1 MLTRRHIRIKVI
13 QSVYSFSL
21 DKGRKIDDQILFF
34 NKSILETYNLYILM
48 LSLFKELKIHSKEQL
63 LAYKKNSITKD
74 ENYLGINCLAKNKF
88 LDFFDDHAALES
100 QIKNKNFIN
109 WDLEFKFIKRLVLK
123 IIKSENFKK
132 YSLIKSPNLKDCQSS
147 LINLFKDII
156 APSTYL
162 HNYIEDQNLSWVTDL
177 PLVNTFI
184 LKTFKNLNIKEPNS
198 LKIPKPKQ
206 QEEDLEFGIKLLKVV
221 ISKSSEL
228 HNEIKGKTPNWDPER
243 IAFIDQVILRTAI
256 AELLYFEDIPA
267 KVTLNEYL
275 EIAKD
280 YSTPNSNN
288 FVNGVLDKLLKDF
301 KNENRLMKTGRGLL

>member
-1 MLTRRHIRIKVI
+1 MLTRRHIRIKII

-34 NKSILETYNLYILM
+34 NKSILHTYNLYLLM

-88 LDFFDDHAALES
+88 LDFFVNHAELES
-100 QIKNKNFIN
+100 QIKNKNFIK

-132 YSLIKSPNLKDCQSS
+132 YSQIKSPNL
-147 LINLFKDII
+147 
-156 APSTYL
+156 
-162 HNYIEDQNLSWVTDL
+162 EDQNLYWIADL
-177 PLVNTFI
+177 PLVNTFL
-184 LKTFKNLNIKEPNS
+184 LKMFKNLDIKDSNS
-198 LKIPKPKQ
+198 LKFPEPKQ
-206 QEEDLEFGIKLLKVV
+206 QDEDLKFGIKLLKIV

-243 IAFIDQVILRTAI
+243 IAFIDKVILRTAI
-256 AELLYFEDIPA
+256 AELLHFQDIPT

-280 YSTPNSNN
+280 YSTPNSNT
-288 FVNGVLDKLLKDF
+288 FVNGVLDKLVKDF

>member
-34 NKSILETYNLYILM
+34 NKSILETYNLYLLM
-48 LSLFKELKIHSKEQL
+48 LSLFKELKIYSKEQL
-63 LAYKKNSITKD
+63 LAYEKNSITKD
-74 ENYLGINCLAKNKF
+74 ENYIGINCLDKNKF
-88 LDFFDDHAALES
+88 LEFFDNHDELES

-132 YSLIKSPNLKDCQSS
+132 YSLIKSPKLEDCQDSFIS
-147 LINLFKDII
+147 LFKDII
-156 APSTYL
+156 APSSYL
-162 HNYIEDQNLSWVTDL
+162 YNYLEDQNLYWIADL
-177 PLVNTFI
+177 PLVNTFL
-184 LKTFKNLNIKEPNS
+184 LKMFKNFDIKDSNS
-198 LKIPKPKQ
+198 LKFPQPKQ
-206 QEEDLEFGIKLLKVV
+206 QEEDLKFGVKLLKIV

-243 IAFIDQVILRTAI
+243 IAFIDKVILRTAI
-256 AELLYFEDIPA
+256 AELLHFEDIPA

-288 FVNGVLDKLLKDF
+288 FVNGVLDKLVKDF

>member
-1 MLTRRHIRIKVI
+1 MLTRRHIRIKIV

-34 NKSILETYNLYILM
+34 NKSILETYNLYLLM
-48 LSLFKELKIHSKEQL
+48 LSLFKELKIYSKEQL
-63 LAYKKNSITKD
+63 LAYEKNSITKD

-88 LDFFDDHAALES
+88 LDFFDNHAALES

-132 YSLIKSPNLKDCQSS
+132 YSLIKSPKLEDCQDSFIS
-147 LINLFKDII
+147 LFKDII
-156 APSTYL
+156 APSSYL
-162 HNYIEDQNLSWVTDL
+162 YNYLEDQNLYWIADL
-177 PLVNTFI
+177 PLVNTFL
-184 LKTFKNLNIKEPNS
+184 LKMFKNLDIKDSNS
-198 LKIPKPKQ
+198 LKFPEPKQ
-206 QEEDLEFGIKLLKVV
+206 QDEDLKFGIKLLKIV

-243 IAFIDQVILRTAI
+243 IAFIDKVILRTAI
-256 AELLYFEDIPA
+256 AELLYFKDIPT

-280 YSTPNSNN
+280 YSTPNSNT
-288 FVNGVLDKLLKDF
+288 FVNGVLDKLVKDF

>member
-1 MLTRRHIRIKVI
+1 ML
-13 QSVYSFSL
+13 
-21 DKGRKIDDQILFF
+21 
-34 NKSILETYNLYILM
+34 
-48 LSLFKELKIHSKEQL
+48 
-63 LAYKKNSITKD
+63 
-74 ENYLGINCLAKNKF
+74 LAKNKF
-88 LDFFDDHAALES
+88 LNFLDNHAELES
-100 QIKNKNFIN
+100 QIKIKIFIK
-109 WDLEFKFIKRLVLK
+109 WDLEFKFIKKLVLK

-132 YSLIKSPNLKDCQSS
+132 YSLIKSPNLEDCQSS
-147 LINLFKDII
+147 FISLFKDII
-156 APSTYL
+156 APSSYL
-162 HNYIEDQNLSWVTDL
+162 YNYLEDQNLYWIADL

-184 LKTFKNLNIKEPNS
+184 LKMFKNLNIKDSNS
-198 LKIPKPKQ
+198 LKIPRTKAT
-206 QEEDLEFGIKLLKVV
+206 EEDLKFGIKLLKIV

-288 FVNGVLDKLLKDF
+288 FVNGVLDKLVKDF

>member
-1 MLTRRHIRIKVI
+1 MLTRRHIRIKII

-21 DKGRKIDDQILFF
+21 DKGRKIDEQILFF

-63 LAYKKNSITKD
+63 LAYQKNGIIKD
-74 ENYLGINCLAKNKF
+74 ENYLGINSLSKNKF
-88 LDFFDDHAALES
+88 LNFLDNHTGLES
-100 QIKNKNFIN
+100 HIKDKNFIK
-109 WDLEFKFIKRLVLK
+109 WDLEFKFIKRLLLK

-177 PLVNTFI
+177 PLVNTFL
-184 LKTFKNLNIKEPNS
+184 LKTFKNLNIKEPKS

-206 QEEDLEFGIKLLKVV
+206 QEEDLEFGIKLLKIV

-243 IAFIDQVILRTAI
+243 IAFIDKVILRTAI
-256 AELLYFEDIPA
+256 AELLHFEDIPA

>member
-63 LAYKKNSITKD
+63 LAYQKNGIIKD

-88 LDFFDDHAALES
+88 LNFLDNHAGLES
-100 QIKNKNFIN
+100 QIKNKNFIK

-132 YSLIKSPNLKDCQSS
+132 YSQIKSPNLEDCQASF
-147 LINLFKDII
+147 INLFKDII
-156 APSTYL
+156 APSSYL
-162 HNYIEDQNLSWVTDL
+162 YNYLEDQNLYWIADL
-177 PLVNTFI
+177 PLVNTFL
-184 LKTFKNLNIKEPNS
+184 LKMFKNLDIKDSNS
-198 LKIPKPKQ
+198 LKFPEPKQ
-206 QEEDLEFGIKLLKVV
+206 QDEDLKFGVKLLKIV
-221 ISKSSEL
+221 ISKSTEL
-228 HNEIKGKTPNWDPER
+228 HNEIKGKTPNWDPDR
-243 IAFIDQVILRTAI
+243 IAFIDNVILRTAI
-256 AELLYFEDIPA
+256 AELLHFQDIPA

>member
-1 MLTRRHIRIKVI
+1 MLTRRHIRIKII

-34 NKSILETYNLYILM
+34 NKSILDTYNLYLLM

-63 LAYKKNSITKD
+63 LAYQKNGIIKD

-88 LDFFDDHAALES
+88 LNFLDNHAGLES
-100 QIKNKNFIN
+100 QIKNKNFIK

-132 YSLIKSPNLKDCQSS
+132 YSLIKSPKLEDCQDSFIS
-147 LINLFKDII
+147 LFKDII
-156 APSTYL
+156 APSSYL
-162 HNYIEDQNLSWVTDL
+162 YNYLEDQNLYWIADL
-177 PLVNTFI
+177 PLVNTFL
-184 LKTFKNLNIKEPNS
+184 LKMFKNFDIKDSNS
-198 LKIPKPKQ
+198 LKFPQPKQ
-206 QEEDLEFGIKLLKVV
+206 QEEDLKFGVKLLKIV

-243 IAFIDQVILRTAI
+243 IAFIDKVILRTAI
-256 AELLYFEDIPA
+256 AELLHFEDIPT

-288 FVNGVLDKLLKDF
+288 FVNGVLDKLVKDF

>member
-1 MLTRRHIRIKVI
+1 MLTRRHIRIKII

-34 NKSILETYNLYILM
+34 NKSILETYNLYLLM

-63 LAYKKNSITKD
+63 LAYQKNGIIKD

-132 YSLIKSPNLKDCQSS
+132 YSLIKSPKLEDCQDSFIS
-147 LINLFKDII
+147 LFKDII
-156 APSTYL
+156 APSSYL
-162 HNYIEDQNLSWVTDL
+162 YNYLEDQNLYWIADL
-177 PLVNTFI
+177 PLVNTFL
-184 LKTFKNLNIKEPNS
+184 LKMFKNFDIKDSNS
-198 LKIPKPKQ
+198 LKFPQPKQ
-206 QEEDLEFGIKLLKVV
+206 QEEDLKFGVKLLKIV

-243 IAFIDQVILRTAI
+243 IAFIDKVILRTAI
-256 AELLYFEDIPA
+256 AELLHFEDIPT

-288 FVNGVLDKLLKDF
+288 FVNGVLDKLVKDF